1 MLPSVFS
8 VTLLIAAP
16 SLHKEP
22 VLLLFTMVEINLDPL
37 HELRV
42 ARRWA
47 LLGILGAVAALV
59 PFYVFLLGLSVPGTL
74 LVLAP
79 GGIAALAGIELAS
92 RWEYRMRCR
101 HIYPHELGCELA
113 SIYQFPAACRRAA
126 KLVANWLEARALVVA
141 WLTEDGQV
149 FEPIAAH
156 GMSSNWLKNA
166 PSLPLKEGPM
176 SDLLRQGKLLT
187 YTSIADDPWFTGGPR
202 RERAVYVPLVSRG
215 RLEGVLAIAAPPGNE
230 QLRDQRLLAA
240 LGVVLG
246 LALDNCRLYEGQ
258 RAHAQHLQQ
267 INRMKSDFL
276 STVSHELRTPLTSI
290 MMAAE
295 MLLEE
300 EETRDPHSTRGKLV
314 ANIVRGASRLSSL
327 VADLVNISRDDEFK
341 PRLELDSAAIDDL
354 VSNAAGI
361 VQPLVAAKHQTI
373 DVASAA
379 PGTMV
384 RVDRLR
390 FEQVLI
396 NLLSNA
402 QRYTPPGGHITVR
415 TGIAGDEVIVTVAD
429 SGPGIPPD
437 ERELIFEPFYRGD
450 RSGMGLGL
458 AIAKSLTE
466 LHNGRI
472 WVESAGGHG
481 SEFSVALPLQRA
493 GKSRA
498 LAVPASR

>member
-1 MLPSVFS
+1 
-8 VTLLIAAP
+8 
-16 SLHKEP
+16 
-22 VLLLFTMVEINLDPL
+22 
-37 HELRV
+37 
-42 ARRWA
+42 
-47 LLGILGAVAALV
+47 
-59 PFYVFLLGLSVPGTL
+59 
-74 LVLAP
+74 
-79 GGIAALAGIELAS
+79 
-92 RWEYRMRCR
+92 
-101 HIYPHELGCELA
+101 
-113 SIYQFPAACRRAA
+113 
-126 KLVANWLEARALVVA
+126 
-141 WLTEDGQV
+141 
-149 FEPIAAH
+149 
-156 GMSSNWLKNA
+156 
-166 PSLPLKEGPM
+166 
-176 SDLLRQGKLLT
+176 
-187 YTSIADDPWFTGGPR
+187 
-202 RERAVYVPLVSRG
+202 VPLVSRG
-215 RLEGVLAIAAPPGNE
+215 RLEGVLAIAAPTANE
-230 QLRDQRLLAA
+230 QVRDQRLLGA

-267 INRMKSDFL
+267 VNRMKSDFL

-300 EETRDPHSTRGKLV
+300 EETRDPESTRGKLV
-314 ANIVRGASRLSSL
+314 ANIVRGAARLSSL

-341 PRLELDSAAIDDL
+341 PRLELDSAPIDDL
-354 VSNAAGI
+354 VSNAVGI

-379 PGTMV
+379 PGVTV

-402 QRYTPPGGHITVR
+402 QRYTPAAGHITVR
-415 TGIAGDEVIVTVAD
+415 TGIVADEVVVTVAD

-437 ERELIFEPFYRGD
+437 ERELIFEPFHRGD

-472 WVESAGGHG
+472 WVAGAGGKG
-481 SEFSVALPLQRA
+481 SEFSVALPLQRS

-498 LAVPASR
+498 LATPASR

>member
-1 MLPSVFS
+1 
-8 VTLLIAAP
+8 
-16 SLHKEP
+16 
-22 VLLLFTMVEINLDPL
+22 MVEINLDPL
-37 HELRV
+37 HELRG

-47 LLGILGAVAALV
+47 LLGIIGAVSLLV
-59 PFYVFLLGLSVPGTL
+59 PFYVFVLDLSVGGTL
-74 LVLAP
+74 CILAP
-79 GGIAALAGIELAS
+79 GGVAALAGVELAS

-101 HIYPHELGCELA
+101 HIFPHELGCELA

-126 KLVANWLEARALVVA
+126 KLVANWLEVRALVVA
-141 WLTEDGQV
+141 WLTEDGQLL
-149 FEPIAAH
+149 EPVAVH
-156 GMSSNWLKNA
+156 GLSQEWLKQA
-166 PSLPLKEGPM
+166 PSLSLSAAGM
-176 SDLLRQGKLLT
+176 SEALREGKLLSRT
-187 YTSIADDPWFTGGPR
+187 TIGNDSWFAGWPG
-202 RERAVYVPLVSRG
+202 REREVYVPLVSRG
-215 RLEGVLAIAAPPGNE
+215 RLEGVLAIAAPRGNDHV
-230 QLRDQRLLAA
+230 RDQRLLSA

-267 INRMKSDFL
+267 LNRMKSDFL

-300 EETRDPHSTRGKLV
+300 EETRDPQSTRGKLV
-314 ANIVRGASRLSSL
+314 ANIVRGAGRLGGL

-354 VSNAAGI
+354 IANAVGI
-361 VQPLVAAKHQTI
+361 VQPLVGAKHQTI
-373 DVASAA
+373 DTTSTA
-379 PGTMV
+379 PGTNV

-402 QRYTPPGGHITVR
+402 QRYTPPGGHIRVGAHVT
-415 TGIAGDEVIVTVAD
+415 ANEVIVTVAD
-429 SGPGIPPD
+429 SGPGISPED
-437 ERELIFEPFYRGD
+437 RELIFEPFYRGD

-472 WVESAGGHG
+472 WVATSDRHG
-481 SEFSVALPLQRA
+481 SEFCVALPLQPRA
-493 GKSRA
+493 RSQA
-498 LAVPASR
+498 LATPAASR

>member
-1 MLPSVFS
+1 M
-8 VTLLIAAP
+8 
-16 SLHKEP
+16 
-22 VLLLFTMVEINLDPL
+22 MEINLDPL

-47 LLGILGAVAALV
+47 LLGIVGAVIVLA
-59 PFYVFLLGLSVPGTL
+59 PFYMLALGLSLAGTVF
-74 LVLAP
+74 VLFP
-79 GGIAALAGIELAS
+79 GGAAALAGVELAS

-113 SIYQFPAACRRAA
+113 SIHQFPAACRRAA
-126 KLVANWLEARALVVA
+126 QVVANWLEARALVVA
-141 WLTEDGQV
+141 WLTEDDQLL
-149 FEPIAAH
+149 EPVAAQ
-156 GMSSNWLKNA
+156 GLPSDWLKSA
-166 PSLPLKEGPM
+166 PSLPLREGPM
-176 SDLLRQGKLLT
+176 SETLRQGTLLT
-187 YTSIADDPWFTGGPR
+187 RPSTSAETWFAGGPSP
-202 RERAVYVPLVSRG
+202 ERAVYVPLVSRG
-215 RLEGVLAIAAPPGNE
+215 RLEGVLAIAGHSRNE
-230 QLRDQRLLAA
+230 HLKDQRLLGA

-267 INRMKSDFL
+267 LNRMKSDFL

-300 EETRDPHSTRGKLV
+300 EETRDSGNTRGKLV
-314 ANIVRGASRLSSL
+314 ANIVKGASRLSSL
-327 VADLVNISRDDEFK
+327 VKDLVNISRDDEFK
-341 PRLELDSAAIDDL
+341 PRLELDSVAIDDL
-354 VSNAAGI
+354 VANAVGI
-361 VQPLVAAKHQTI
+361 VQPLVGAKRQTI
-373 DVASAA
+373 DIESTA

-402 QRYTPPGGHITVR
+402 QRYTPPAGHISVGAR
-415 TGIAGDEVIVTVAD
+415 IINNEVIVTVTD
-429 SGPGIPPD
+429 SGPGISPS
-437 ERELIFEPFYRGD
+437 EQELIFEPFYRGD

-472 WVESAGGHG
+472 WVESSDGRG
-481 SEFSVALPLQRA
+481 SEFCVALPLH
-493 GKSRA
+493 
-498 LAVPASR
+498 VPAERRTPVTPAVSR